1 MQNKTSLNADL
12 INAPDTSPGLSRDKV
27 WLMFDRIAG
36 KYDLLNHLLSFGFDL
51 RWRRKMSCFL
61 PAGNGLS
68 FLDLATGTGD
78 QLISIMNQTDRILRA
93 VGADMS
99 AQMLE
104 IAGKK
109 IKKYK
114 WHTKVQ
120 LQSGEG
126 CKIDFPDN
134 TFDVVTI
141 SFGIRNFSDLQLSLS
156 EIWRVLKP
164 AGRLLILEFSLPQNP
179 LMRRLHL
186 FYLRR
191 ILPFIGRT
199 ISGDDYAYHY
209 LNKTIES
216 FPYGDSFCALLIKS
230 GFAQVEAKALTGGI
244 VTIYQG
250 EKL

>member
-1 MQNKTSLNADL
+1 MSNPLE
-12 INAPDTSPGLSRDKV
+12 TSPGPSRDKV

-36 KYDLLNHLLSFGFDL
+36 KYDLLNHLLSFGLDL
-51 RWRRKMSCFL
+51 HWRKKMSCFL

-78 QLISIMNQTDRILRA
+78 QLISIMNRTDRILQA
-93 VGADMS
+93 VGVDMS

-109 IKKYK
+109 IKKYN
-114 WHTKVQ
+114 WHTKVH

-126 CKIDFPDN
+126 GKIDFPDN

-179 LMRRLHL
+179 VLRRLHL

-191 ILPFIGRT
+191 ILPCIGRT
-199 ISGDDYAYHY
+199 ISGDDYAYRY
-209 LNKTIES
+209 LNETIET
-216 FPYGDSFCALLIKS
+216 FPYGDSFCSLLSKS

-244 VTIYQG
+244 VMIYQG
-250 EKL
+250 EKG